1 MKSNHQAG
9 TAAQGRASALTGLG
23 LLSMALVLAGC
34 GGGKGGVEAG
44 DIAAKVNKAA
54 IPVAQVT
61 HVVQQQ
67 RGVRPEQADAAG
79 KMALERLIDQELAV
93 QKAEE
98 LKLEREPKVQQQI
111 ELARREVLA
120 RAYVEKI
127 GDTAAKPT
135 PEAVKQYYEDKP
147 ALFKERRVYNFQELA
162 IEAKPEQIEGLR
174 AQLRSAPNIAA
185 FAEYLRANNVRFAAN
200 QAVRAAE
207 QLPLA
212 MVDAFSKLKDGQAV
226 LMPSPTGAQVVVLA
240 GSRMEPV
247 DEAQARPVIEQFL
260 HTDAK
265 RKAVEADIKAL
276 RSAAKIEYVG
286 RFAQAA
292 ASAPAASPPAS
303 LPVAASAAAASVPAK

>member
-1 MKSNHQAG
+1 MKFNPQAG
-9 TAAQGRASALTGLG
+9 VAAQRRGSLLTVLG
-23 LLSMALVLAGC
+23 LLSIALAAC
-34 GGGKGGVEAG
+34 GGGKPSADAG
-44 DIAAKVNKAA
+44 ELAAKVNKAS

-67 RGVRPEQADAAG
+67 RGVRPEQVDAAG
-79 KMALERLIDQELAV
+79 KLALERLIDQELAV

-98 LKLEREPKVQQQI
+98 LKLDREPKVQQQI

-127 GDTAAKPT
+127 GEAVAKPT
-135 PEAVKQYYEDKP
+135 AEAVKQYYEEKP
-147 ALFKERRVYNFQELA
+147 ALFKERRVYNIQELA

-185 FAEYLRANNVRFAAN
+185 FAEYLRANNLRFAAN

-212 MVDAFSKLKDGQAV
+212 MVDAFAKLKDGQGV

-240 GSRMEPV
+240 GSRIEPV
-247 DEAQARPVIEQFL
+247 DEAQARPAIEQFL
-260 HTDAK
+260 YSDAK
-265 RKAVEADIKAL
+265 RKAVEADIKTL
-276 RSAAKIEYVG
+276 RGAAKIEYVG
-286 RFAQAA
+286 RYAQGA
-292 ASAPAASPPAS
+292 ASAPAAADPAS
-303 LPVAASAAAASVPAK
+303 LPFAASAVPASVPTK